1 MLHDAAVPSGR
12 VSSIDS
18 SSSNSIRSGARITA
32 PAPVKRQTLM
42 SFFVN
47 PAARS
52 GMVVARDKPVVATQ
66 AADVGN
72 RWWDE
77 DEEEQIDDE
86 AEKRERTKRANESAQ
101 AWAKFFLR
109 ITPPAPVASSF
120 ATTLHEDLAQM
131 QRTSEKPD
139 TLRSEKRGRNWLKD
153 GAKHGDFSRGEGL
166 EALKQA
172 QSIAKEEQAKNLT
185 IGAISEKK
193 AKSLAIAAANRATG
207 VPRKTIKRHLAADL
221 TCGVAKKGPK
231 PILDRNEH
239 GICSGNRAESRSG
252 WGRECVDQAHFGQPS
267 DPSRPARAG
276 QVLAASGSGIRAQY
290 EAAGLHPAA
299 KGPPRLTNG
308 LGQLAGKKRQAQ
320 AILRV
325 PWGTLGYSAGTLR
338 VLCGY
343 SGGTLG
349 PVR

>member
-139 TLRSEKRGRNWLKD
+139 TLRSEKRARDWLKD

-185 IGAISEKK
+185 IAATSEKK

-239 GICSGNRAESRSG
+239 GICIERKLVDHLLHCADIGLGLDWNLVEVYVVDMCKAYGITDDFVASNG
-252 WGRECVDQAHFGQPS
+252 WKGKFMARHPELTRRLGTRFEC
-267 DPSRPARAG
+267 ARAG
-276 QVLAASGSGIRAQY
+276 AMN
-290 EAAGLHPAA
+290 A
-299 KGPPRLTNG
+299 KGPSTVTAVDSDSG
-308 LGQLAGKKRQAQ
+308 TESDAG
-320 AILRV
+320 
-325 PWGTLGYSAGTLR
+325 G
-338 VLCGY
+338 C
-343 SGGTLG
+343 
-349 PVR
+349 